1 MDKIENVQQD
11 LLIFFPEAQRN
22 LSNNRAQLDLRFFS
36 CSNSKLKI
44 DHL

>member
-11 LLIFFPEAQRN
+11 LLIFFPKAQRN

-36 CSNSKLKI
+36 YSNSKLKI